1 MPDRPFVPVCQQCL
15 ADPTRSRGD
24 VHAAYAY
31 AHVPA
36 GFDADATAAI
46 EAQIERFPPGSPTAC
61 WRRAARSR
69 RVSARS
75 RDSLHPER
83 LK

>member
-46 EAQIERFPPGSPTAC
+46 EAQIERFAPGFADRVLAKSSPVP
-61 WRRAARSR
+61 ARVR
-69 RVSARS
+69 TLA
-75 RDSLHPER
+75 
-83 LK
+83 